1 MPMCQQYIDIS
12 ENTSWHFLENP
23 KKSSLW
29 DTIEIEAAE
38 LQPTVIDGLYH
49 RFFSN
54 FYWIFLV

>member
-54 FYWIFLV
+54 FY